1 MISDHAF
8 NWSTASLELA
18 AAFASLGFPVRTNET
33 EFEELKNQ
41 SIKLRYYIGPRS
53 EWCQLERDALRRTD
67 LEGTLLRE
75 DPYHPFLQA
84 QRAAAAYMTLLQH
97 VRRPQTGL
105 RLVPVPGAPLAW
117 SLEPGQGDPRL
128 TLAEQSCRTNDLPL
142 CAALAVAAGVPI
154 IDILGTPGN
163 HAYKLPARGLRA
175 LTAGDAVADWETARL
190 MARQQPGQPAL
201 RLEQTHPNHP
211 LVHAYQG
218 AYTTARLNAHI
229 QQKLKRMVLLKAP
242 GSKRRAYISDTPT
255 ETVLEDVRR
264 HFRIPR

>member
-1 MISDHAF
+1 
-8 NWSTASLELA
+8 
-18 AAFASLGFPVRTNET
+18 
-33 EFEELKNQ
+33 
-41 SIKLRYYIGPRS
+41 
-53 EWCQLERDALRRTD
+53 
-67 LEGTLLRE
+67 
-75 DPYHPFLQA
+75 
-84 QRAAAAYMTLLQH
+84 
-97 VRRPQTGL
+97 
-105 RLVPVPGAPLAW
+105 
-117 SLEPGQGDPRL
+117 
-128 TLAEQSCRTNDLPL
+128 
-142 CAALAVAAGVPI
+142 VPI

-175 LTAGDAVADWETARL
+175 LTAGDAVSDWETARL